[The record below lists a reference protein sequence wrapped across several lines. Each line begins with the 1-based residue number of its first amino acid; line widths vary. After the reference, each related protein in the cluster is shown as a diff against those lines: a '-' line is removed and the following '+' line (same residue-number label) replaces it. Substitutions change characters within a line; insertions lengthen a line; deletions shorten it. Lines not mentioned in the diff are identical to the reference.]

1 VHGSACCYVCQLD
14 EVTTPSTCGLPTT
27 HRHWPSLVTCIV
39 GFASMQFFSRTT
51 LGLKQERAP
60 PPQVPATLAPRV
72 HDCYHL
78 PDVRGSD
85 HCPIGIVLKGPP
97 DDWAHALPVGAP
109 SASVATAA
117 SASAVAVAGPPAG
130 GVPVIA
136 VATATAVA
144 AADMVPAATA
154 QPT

>member
-1 VHGSACCYVCQLD
+1 MHFHSKLRRARNARL
-14 EVTTPSTCGLPTT
+14 LPQ
-27 HRHWPSLVTCIV
+27 HAWAQRP
-39 GFASMQFFSRTT
+39 
-51 LGLKQERAP
+51 KQAQAP

-109 SASVATAA
+109 TTSMATAA
-117 SASAVAVAGPPAG
+117 SPSAAAVAAPPAG
-130 GVPVIA
+130 DVPVA
-136 VATATAVA
+136 
-144 AADMVPAATA
+144 
-154 QPT
+154 